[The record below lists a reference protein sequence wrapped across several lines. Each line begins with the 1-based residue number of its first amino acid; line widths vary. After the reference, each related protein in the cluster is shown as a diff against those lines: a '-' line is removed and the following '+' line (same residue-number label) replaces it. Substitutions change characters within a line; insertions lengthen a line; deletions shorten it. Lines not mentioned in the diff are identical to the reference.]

1 MNRAPVGRSESERV
15 AQVTAPIRESWG
27 LAAGHEIDRSLVVI
41 EALGGGSRYE
51 VFRAWD
57 RELFCQVAVKV
68 MRPHRVNEDRVMDG
82 FEREVGIAS
91 RLQHPNLVRLL
102 RWSAVPPRPYM
113 VLEYVTAQTVAA
125 HLESIGEVSIPEACL
140 LGIRMLSALHYMHS
154 NHVLHLDVKPDNVT
168 MGDPP
173 RLLDFSLAQPFSGPV
188 KLRHT
193 MGTAAYMPPEQFMH
207 GEVSPQSDLFGFG
220 ATLYEALTG
229 MRPFPEGDQAAIDKA
244 ELYPQLV
251 EDPQPLHE
259 IIDLPQLL
267 ERVVTTCLARDP
279 ARRPG
284 SALETAVALQT
295 VLESLGTDEL
305 YAWPKG
311 LKVRR

>member
-1 MNRAPVGRSESERV
+1 M
-15 AQVTAPIRESWG
+15 AQVAAPPRQSWDLG
-27 LAAGHEIDRSLVVI
+27 IGHEIDRSLVVI
-41 EALGGGSRYE
+41 GSLGGGSRYE

-68 MRPHRVNEDRVMDG
+68 MRPHRVQEDRVMDG
-82 FEREVGIAS
+82 FEREISIAS

-102 RWSAVPPRPYM
+102 RWSAASPRPYM
-113 VLEYVTAQTVAA
+113 VLEYVTAQTVAG
-125 HLESIGEVSIPEACL
+125 HLESVGEVSIPEACL

-154 NHVLHLDVKPDNVT
+154 KHVLHLDMKPDNVT

-173 RLLDFSLAQPFSGPV
+173 RLLDFSLAQAFSGPV

-207 GEVSPQSDLFGFG
+207 GEVTPQSDLFGMG
-220 ATLYEALTG
+220 ATLYEALSG
-229 MRPFPEGDQAAIDKA
+229 MRPLSEGDETAIDKA
-244 ELYPQLV
+244 TAFPQLV

-259 IIDLPQLL
+259 IIDLPPLL
-267 ERVVTTCLARDP
+267 ERVVMACLARDP
-279 ARRPG
+279 ARRPA
-284 SALETAVALQT
+284 SAFETAMALET
-295 VLESLGTDEL
+295 VLESLGTEEL

-311 LKVRR
+311 LKVRK

>member
-1 MNRAPVGRSESERV
+1 MAHVIAPPPRV
-15 AQVTAPIRESWG
+15 SWDLDIG
-27 LAAGHEIDRSLVVI
+27 QEIDRSLVVI
-41 EALGGGSRYE
+41 GGLGGGSRYE

-68 MRPHRVNEDRVMDG
+68 MRPHRVQEDRVMDG
-82 FEREVGIAS
+82 FEREIGIAS

-102 RWSAVPPRPYM
+102 RWSAAPPRPYM
-113 VLEYVTAQTVAA
+113 VLEYVSAQTVAA
-125 HLESIGEVSIPEACL
+125 HLETIGEVSIPEACL

-173 RLLDFSLAQPFSGPV
+173 RLLDFSLAQAFSGPV

-207 GEVSPQSDLFGFG
+207 GEVTPQSDLFGLG
-220 ATLYEALTG
+220 ATLYEALCG
-229 MRPFPEGDQAAIDKA
+229 MRPFPEGDEAAIDKA
-244 ELYPQLV
+244 KVYPQLV

-267 ERVVTTCLARDP
+267 ERVVMSCLARDP

-295 VLESLGTDEL
+295 VLETLGTEEL

-311 LKVRR
+311 LRVRPQGR

>member
-1 MNRAPVGRSESERV
+1 MAQIAAPPRQSWDLGVG
-15 AQVTAPIRESWG
+15 Q
-27 LAAGHEIDRSLVVI
+27 EIDRSLVVI
-41 EALGGGSRYE
+41 GLLGGGSRYE

-68 MRPHRVNEDRVMDG
+68 MRPHRVGEDRVMDG
-82 FEREVGIAS
+82 FEREISIAS

-102 RWSAVPPRPYM
+102 RWTAAPPRPYM
-113 VLEYVTAQTVAA
+113 VLEYVTAQTVAG

-154 NHVLHLDVKPDNVT
+154 KHVLHLDVKPDNVT

-173 RLLDFSLAQPFSGPV
+173 RLLDFSLAQAFSGPV

-207 GEVSPQSDLFGFG
+207 GEVTPQSDLFGIG
-220 ATLYEALTG
+220 ATLYEALSG
-229 MRPFPEGDQAAIDKA
+229 MRPFPEGDETAMEKAAA
-244 ELYPQLV
+244 YPQLV

-259 IIDLPQLL
+259 IIDLPPML
-267 ERVVTTCLARDP
+267 ERVVLGCLQRDP

-295 VLESLGTDEL
+295 VLEGLGTEEL

-311 LKVRR
+311 MRVRFPK

>member
-1 MNRAPVGRSESERV
+1 V
-15 AQVTAPIRESWG
+15 AQIAASTRESWD
-27 LAAGHEIDRSLVVI
+27 LHAGQEIDPSLVVI
-41 EALGGGSRYE
+41 GALGGGSRYE

-57 RELFCQVAVKV
+57 RDLFCQVAVKV

-82 FEREVGIAS
+82 FEREIGIAA

-102 RWSAVPPRPYM
+102 RWSVAPPRPYM
-113 VLEYVTAQTVAA
+113 VLEYVTAQTVAD
-125 HLESIGEVSIPEACL
+125 HLENIGEVSIPEACL

-193 MGTAAYMPPEQFMH
+193 MGTAPYMPPEQFMH
-207 GEVSPQSDLFGFG
+207 GEVSPQSDLFGLG

-229 MRPFPEGDQAAIDKA
+229 MRPFPEGDQNAIDKA
-244 ELYPQLV
+244 KIYPQLV
-251 EDPQPLHE
+251 LDPQPLHE
-259 IIDLPQLL
+259 IVDLPELL
-267 ERVVTTCLARDP
+267 ERVVMDCLAREP
-279 ARRPG
+279 GRRPR
-284 SALETAVALQT
+284 SAIETAIALQR
-295 VLESLGTDEL
+295 VLEGLGTEEL
-305 YAWPKG
+305 YAWPRG
-311 LKVRR
+311 LRVRR

>member
-1 MNRAPVGRSESERV
+1 V
-15 AQVTAPIRESWG
+15 AQVVAPPAPRQSWDFI
-27 LAAGHEIDRSLVVI
+27 AGQEIDKSLVMI
-41 EALGGGSRYE
+41 SALGGGSRYE

-82 FEREVGIAS
+82 FEREISVAS
-91 RLQHPNLVRLL
+91 RLNHPNLVRLL
-102 RWSAVPPRPYM
+102 RWTAAPPRPYM

-125 HLESIGEVSIPEACL
+125 HLESVGEVSIPEACL

-173 RLLDFSLAQPFSGPV
+173 RLLDFSLAQAFSGPV
-188 KLRHT
+188 KLRHS
-193 MGTAAYMPPEQFMH
+193 MGTAPYMPPEQFTH
-207 GEVSPQSDLFGFG
+207 GEVTPQSDLFGFG
-220 ATLYEALTG
+220 CTLYEALSG
-229 MRPFPEGDQAAIDKA
+229 MRPFPDGDPTATDKA
-244 ELYPQLV
+244 KMYPQLV
-251 EDPQPLHE
+251 ENPQPLHE

-267 ERVVTTCLARDP
+267 ERVVMTCLARDP

-284 SALETAVALQT
+284 SALETAVALET
-295 VLESLGTDEL
+295 VLETLGTEEL

-311 LKVRR
+311 LRVRSTAK

>member
-1 MNRAPVGRSESERV
+1 M
-15 AQVTAPIRESWG
+15 AQVVAAPKESWELSTG
-27 LAAGHEIDRSLVVI
+27 QEIDRSLVVI
-41 EALGGGSRYE
+41 GGLGGGSRYE

-68 MRPHRVNEDRVMDG
+68 MRPHRVHEDRVMDG
-82 FEREVGIAS
+82 FEREIGIAS
-91 RLQHPNLVRLL
+91 RLHHPNLVRLL
-102 RWSAVPPRPYM
+102 RWTAAPPRPYM
-113 VLEYVTAQTVAA
+113 VLEYVTAQTVSA
-125 HLESIGEVSIPEACL
+125 HLENIGEVSIPEACL
-140 LGIRMLSALHYMHS
+140 LGIRMLSALHYMHA

-173 RLLDFSLAQPFSGPV
+173 RLLDFSLAQAFSGPV

-207 GEVSPQSDLFGFG
+207 GEVTPQSDLFGFG
-220 ATLYEALTG
+220 ATLYEALSG
-229 MRPFPEGDQAAIDKA
+229 MRSFREGDETAIDKA
-244 ELYPQLV
+244 EHYPQLV

-259 IIDLPQLL
+259 VIDLPQML
-267 ERVVTTCLARDP
+267 ERVVMACLALDP

-295 VLESLGTDEL
+295 VLEQLGTEEL

-311 LKVRR
+311 LRVRPPSGR

>member
-1 MNRAPVGRSESERV
+1 MAQAVTPTVRQSWELAPG
-15 AQVTAPIRESWG
+15 Q
-27 LAAGHEIDRSLVVI
+27 EIDRSLVVI
-41 EALGGGSRYE
+41 SLLGGGSRYE

-68 MRPHRVNEDRVMDG
+68 MRPHRVQEDRVLDG
-82 FEREVGIAS
+82 FEREVAIAS

-102 RWSAVPPRPYM
+102 RWTATPPRPYM

-125 HLESIGEVSIPEACL
+125 HLETVGEVSIPEACL

-154 NHVLHLDVKPDNVT
+154 KHVLHLDVKPDNVT

-193 MGTAAYMPPEQFMH
+193 MGTAPYMPPEQFMH
-207 GEVSPQSDLFGFG
+207 GEVTPQSDLFGFG

-229 MRPFPEGDQAAIDKA
+229 MRPFPDGDQTATEKGEI
-244 ELYPQLV
+244 YPQLV
-251 EDPQPLHE
+251 QDPQPLHDLV
-259 IIDLPQLL
+259 DLPQLL
-267 ERVVTTCLARDP
+267 ERVVMTCLARDP
-279 ARRPG
+279 AKRPA
-284 SALETAVALQT
+284 SALETAVALQA
-295 VLESLGTDEL
+295 VLETLGTEEL
-305 YAWPKG
+305 FAWPKG
-311 LKVRR
+311 LRVRLPNK

>member
-1 MNRAPVGRSESERV
+1 V
-15 AQVTAPIRESWG
+15 AQVIATAKPPKESWELSTG
-27 LAAGHEIDRSLVVI
+27 QEIDRSLVVI
-41 EALGGGSRYE
+41 GSLGGGSRYE

-57 RELFCQVAVKV
+57 RELFCHVAVKV
-68 MRPHRVNEDRVMDG
+68 MRPHRVHEDRVMDG
-82 FEREVGIAS
+82 FEREIGIAS
-91 RLQHPNLVRLL
+91 RLHHPNLVRLL
-102 RWSAVPPRPYM
+102 RWTAAPPRPYM

-125 HLESIGEVSIPEACL
+125 HLENIGEVSIPEACL
-140 LGIRMLSALHYMHS
+140 LGIRMLSALHYMHA

-173 RLLDFSLAQPFSGPV
+173 RLLDFSLAQAFSGPV

-207 GEVSPQSDLFGFG
+207 GEVSPQSDLFGLG
-220 ATLYEALTG
+220 ATLYEALSG
-229 MRPFPEGDQAAIDKA
+229 MRPFSEGDQTAIDKA
-244 ELYPQLV
+244 QLYPQLV

-259 IIDLPQLL
+259 IIDLPQML
-267 ERVVTTCLARDP
+267 ERVVMACLARDP

-295 VLESLGTDEL
+295 VLEQLGTEEL

-311 LKVRR
+311 LRVRPHPAR

>member
-1 MNRAPVGRSESERV
+1 M
-15 AQVTAPIRESWG
+15 AQVAAAARQSWDLDVG
-27 LAAGHEIDRSLVVI
+27 QEIDRSLVVI
-41 EALGGGSRYE
+41 GTIGGGSRYE

-68 MRPHRVNEDRVMDG
+68 MRPHRVPEDRVMDG
-82 FEREVGIAS
+82 FEREISIAS

-102 RWSAVPPRPYM
+102 RWTAAPPRPYM

-154 NHVLHLDVKPDNVT
+154 NHVLHLDVKPDNIT

-173 RLLDFSLAQPFSGPV
+173 RLLDFSLAQAFSGPV

-207 GEVSPQSDLFGFG
+207 GEVTPRSDLFGLG
-220 ATLYEALTG
+220 ATLYEALSG
-229 MRPFPEGDQAAIDKA
+229 MRPFTEGDETAIDKA
-244 ELYPQLV
+244 TAYPQLV
-251 EDPQPLHE
+251 EDPQPLHD
-259 IIDLPQLL
+259 IVDLPPLL
-267 ERVVTTCLARDP
+267 ERVVMACLARDP
-279 ARRPG
+279 ARRP
-284 SALETAVALQT
+284 SAALETAIALQT
-295 VLESLGTDEL
+295 VLESLGTEEL

-311 LKVRR
+311 LRVRRS

>member
-1 MNRAPVGRSESERV
+1 V
-15 AQVTAPIRESWG
+15 AQVAAPIRESWALTSG
-27 LAAGHEIDRSLVVI
+27 QEIDRSLVVI
-41 EALGGGSRYE
+41 GALGGGSRYE

-57 RELFCQVAVKV
+57 RELFCHVAVKV

-82 FEREVGIAS
+82 FEREIGVAS

-102 RWSAVPPRPYM
+102 RWSAAPPRPYM
-113 VLEYVTAQTVAA
+113 VLEYVSAQTVAA
-125 HLESIGEVSIPEACL
+125 HLESVGEVSIPETCL

-193 MGTAAYMPPEQFMH
+193 MGTAPYMPPEQFMH

-220 ATLYEALTG
+220 ATLYEALAG
-229 MRPFPEGDQAAIDKA
+229 MRPFPEGDENALEKA
-244 ELYPQLV
+244 KIYPQLE
-251 EDPQPLHE
+251 EDPQPLHD
-259 IIDLPQLL
+259 IIDLPETL
-267 ERVVTTCLARDP
+267 ERLVMSCLARDP
-279 ARRPG
+279 ARRPRTAIEAAI
-284 SALETAVALQT
+284 ALET
-295 VLESLGTDEL
+295 VLESLRTEEL

-311 LKVRR
+311 LRVRLP

>member
-1 MNRAPVGRSESERV
+1 V
-15 AQVTAPIRESWG
+15 AQAAVAAPPQSWG
-27 LAAGHEIDRSLVVI
+27 LAVGQEIDRSLVVI
-41 EALGGGSRYE
+41 SGLGGGSRYE

-57 RELFCQVAVKV
+57 RQLFCQVAVKV
-68 MRPHRVNEDRVMDG
+68 MRPHRVHEDRVMDG
-82 FEREVGIAS
+82 FEREIAVAS

-102 RWSAVPPRPYM
+102 RWSAAPPRPYM
-113 VLEYVTAQTVAA
+113 VLEYVTAQTVAS
-125 HLESIGEVSIPEACL
+125 HLETIGEVSIPEACL

-173 RLLDFSLAQPFSGPV
+173 RLLDFSLAQAFSGPV
-188 KLRHT
+188 KLRHSL
-193 MGTAAYMPPEQFMH
+193 GTAPYMPPEQFTH

-220 ATLYEALTG
+220 ATLYEALSG
-229 MRPFPEGDQAAIDKA
+229 MRPFREGDQTSTDKA
-244 ELYPQLV
+244 QIYPQAV

-259 IIDLPQLL
+259 IIDVPQLL
-267 ERVVTTCLARDP
+267 ERVVMSCLSRNP
-279 ARRPG
+279 GGRPG

-295 VLESLGTDEL
+295 VLESLGTEEL

-311 LKVRR
+311 LRVRYPTSR